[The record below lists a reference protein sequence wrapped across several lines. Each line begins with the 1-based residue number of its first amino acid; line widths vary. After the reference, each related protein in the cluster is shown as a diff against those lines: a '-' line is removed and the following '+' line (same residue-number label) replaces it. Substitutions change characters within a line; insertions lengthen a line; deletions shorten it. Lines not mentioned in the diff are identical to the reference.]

1 MQINTNQQKY
11 INHNRYKQYI
21 LADKGYYSQNNI
33 NYLNL
38 NGYIPIIAVNNRNT
52 KDSNKIKFM
61 PNKYKQLYKKR
72 IIVENY
78 ILYE

>member
-38 NGYIPIIAVNNRNT
+38 NGYIPIIEIK